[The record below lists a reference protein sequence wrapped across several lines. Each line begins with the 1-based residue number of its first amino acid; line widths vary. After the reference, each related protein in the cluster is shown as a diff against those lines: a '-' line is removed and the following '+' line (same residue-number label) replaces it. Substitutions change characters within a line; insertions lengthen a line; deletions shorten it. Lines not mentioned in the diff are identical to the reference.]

1 MNVFSFIKF
10 LLMSSEPQREGLQIE
25 PGKREAR
32 FLPIAVLAIVGMCTR
47 GAVAKAKE
55 KGPAVAAERAREES
69 E

>member
-1 MNVFSFIKF
+1 
-10 LLMSSEPQREGLQIE
+10 MSSEKGERLLQIE
-25 PGKREAR
+25 PVGSEAR
-32 FLPIAVLAIVGMCTR
+32 FLPIAVLAIVGMCTL

>member
-1 MNVFSFIKF
+1 M
-10 LLMSSEPQREGLQIE
+10 LQIE
-25 PGKREAR
+25 PVGSEAR
-32 FLPIAVLAIVGMCTR
+32 FLPIAVLAIVGMCTL